1 MTLINSATAAPSSLG
16 SSATTNPLQGLSDPM
31 TFLKLLVAQLKY
43 QDPLNPMSGTQFMS
57 QTAQLT
63 QVETMTNLAAQVTQ
77 ELNAQQ
83 TMASTSMIGKQI
95 SAKLSTGVTVTGLV
109 QSVSLDPTTGPT
121 LSVNGTS
128 VPLST
133 VQTVSS

>member
-1 MTLINSATAAPSSLG
+1 MTSISSATAAPAPLSS
-16 SSATTNPLQGLSDPM
+16 STTTNPLQGLADPT

-43 QDPLNPMSGTQFMS
+43 QDPLNPMSGTQFIS

-63 QVETMTNLAAQVTQ
+63 QVETMANLASQVTQ

-95 SAKLSTGVTVTGLV
+95 SAKLSTGVTVTGIV
-109 QSVSLDPTTGPT
+109 QSVSLDATTGPT

-128 VPLST
+128 VPLSS
-133 VQTVSS
+133 VQTVSA